1 VIHEDR
7 LVKFLEVRKQMQP
20 TYEKYRTSFETLEK
34 AGKKKEGDFNDLKH
48 GLSALAGIN
57 DLRRALAQAQA
68 DNGMSRDEYRYM
80 VAAIYKTAWASEIQK
95 NNSGRTN
102 AQITEDAMKQAA
114 RAMDEQAR
122 QTPDPNLPPEAQ
134 RAWKD
139 AQEKAREARDKL
151 QSETQEAV
159 ESAGNLD
166 VPPQNVALF
175 KKYEAEIKKYAMS
188 GLEAIG
194 L

>member
-1 VIHEDR
+1 M
-7 LVKFLEVRKQMQP
+7 KFLEVRKQMQP
-20 TYEKYRTSFETLEK
+20 TYEKYRASFESLEK
-34 AGKKKEGDFNDLKH
+34 LGKKKEDGDLNDLKH
-48 GLSALAGIN
+48 GLSALSGIN
-57 DLRRALAQAQA
+57 DIRRALAQAQT
-68 DNGMSRDEYRYM
+68 DVGMSRDEYRFM
-80 VAAIYKTAWASEIQK
+80 VGAIYKTAWASEVQK
-95 NNSGRTN
+95 NHNGRTS
-102 AQITEDAMKQAA
+102 AQVTEDAMKQAA

-134 RAWKD
+134 KAWRE

-151 QSETQEAV
+151 QSETSEAV